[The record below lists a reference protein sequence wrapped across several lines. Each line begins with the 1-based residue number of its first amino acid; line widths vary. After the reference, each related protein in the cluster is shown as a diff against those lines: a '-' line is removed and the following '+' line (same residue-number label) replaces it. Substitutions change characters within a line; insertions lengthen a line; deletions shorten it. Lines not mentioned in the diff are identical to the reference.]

1 MLVKLNTSASPRD
14 TTTSITNTP
23 ISTVS
28 RSRVAEMPAMDRARR
43 PGPSRNARFAS
54 ATHSGQW
61 WPTGAGI
68 MHAGQIGLLHREQWI
83 RVSSPGWR

>member
-14 TTTSITNTP
+14 TITSTTNTP
-23 ISTVS
+23 INTVKS
-28 RSRVAEMPAMDRARR
+28 RRVADMPAMERGRR

-61 WPTGAGI
+61 
-68 MHAGQIGLLHREQWI
+68 
-83 RVSSPGWR
+83 